1 MTNKLGKKKALLLSG
16 IFTVLYGVQFL
27 LLPRCLPRYYPVSL
41 EAGWLFILSLL
52 AFSIIGTALG
62 TGKLR
67 TWLIPD
73 ALYGVL
79 LWLYNGRGLYGIGLR
94 GVNLDGMRPIYSK
107 ALADITILI
116 LLLLLVTFQSL
127 LCGLVWIVKK
137 LKK

>member
-16 IFTVLYGVQFL
+16 IFAFLYVLQFL

-41 EAGWLFILSLL
+41 EAGWFFLLSLI

-62 TGKLR
+62 KGKLR

-73 ALYGVL
+73 GLYGLL

-94 GVNLDGMRPIYSK
+94 GVNLDGTRPIYSK
-107 ALADITILI
+107 DLAGITILI
-116 LLLLLVTFQSL
+116 LLLLLVAFQAL
-127 LCGLVWIVKK
+127 LCGLVWIFNK